1 MKAAAELITAASRA
15 ASTRPVMPTGSTSRI
30 RLVKARSGL
39 TSGCRAMEARP
50 MPAVVARKKIQC
62 TEKISTPAL
71 LSLADLVE
79 A

>member
-1 MKAAAELITAASRA
+1 MKAAPDDMTAASRA
-15 ASTRPVMPTGSTSRI
+15 ASTRPVTPMGNTSRI

-39 TSGCRAMEARP
+39 TSGWSAMEARP
-50 MPAVVARKKIQC
+50 IPAVVARKKIQW